1 MINNKIINHIF
12 IVIIL
17 FIIVSSITILIF
29 KHQPK
34 EEKKMIIREP
44 AVAGAF
50 YPADKNSLTTQLKIL
65 LASTKY
71 LDEVD
76 EEKSLRILIV
86 PHAGYDYSGQVA
98 AWGFKQLEGKDYSRI
113 IILGVSH
120 HTYFSKAAIFNQG
133 LWKTPLGSVA
143 IDEDFANS
151 LINQSNLLEANL
163 EVHKEEHSLEVEVPF
178 LQQTLANFKIV
189 PILLGNSNNEVL
201 EALTQA
207 IANNFDDKTLLVIS
221 SDLSHYPAFDIANKV
236 DKETTD
242 SILTGDMAKFDQKIN
257 ENINQPGVDTCAC
270 GADAIKVGMLVAKKS
285 AIASIQLINYA
296 NSGNI
301 SGDKSRVVGYASIGF
316 YNKNLESK
324 IQNSELDKSQQKQLL
339 EIARQALESYLKDKK
354 IPEFDI
360 QDDVLNQKLGA
371 FVTLRKNGKL
381 RGCIG
386 EFEPEIPLYQVVQNK
401 AIDAALHDPRF
412 YPIEYKELK
421 NINIEISVLSP
432 KTKISDWQKIELG
445 KQGVVIIKGNQGG
458 TFLPQVAQ
466 ETGWDLETFLANL
479 CSQKTGLPTDCYKD
493 PNVAI
498 YVFSAQVFEE
508 E

>member
-1 MINNKIINHIF
+1 
-12 IVIIL
+12 
-17 FIIVSSITILIF
+17 
-29 KHQPK
+29 
-34 EEKKMIIREP
+34 MIIREP

-50 YPADKNSLTTQLKIL
+50 YPADKNSLMTQLKTL
-65 LASTKY
+65 LASTEQ
-71 LDEVD
+71 LN
-76 EEKSLRILIV
+76 EKNTLRVLIV
-86 PHAGYDYSGQVA
+86 PHAGYDCSGQVA
-98 AWGFKQLEGKDYSRI
+98 AWGFKQLKEKKYSRI

-120 HTYFSKAAIFNQG
+120 HAYFSKAAIFDQG

-178 LQQTLANFKIV
+178 LQQALANFKIV
-189 PILLGNSNNEVL
+189 PILLGHGNNEVL

-242 SILTGDMAKFDQKIN
+242 SILTGDVNKFGQKIN
-257 ENINQPGVDTCAC
+257 ENINQPEVDTCAC
-270 GADAIKVGMLVAKKS
+270 GADAIKVGMLVAKKL
-285 AIASIQLINYA
+285 AIGSIQLINYA

-316 YNKNLESK
+316 YDK
-324 IQNSELDKSQQKQLL
+324 NSELDKSQQKQLL
-339 EIARQALESYLKDKK
+339 EIARQTLESYLKNKK
-354 IPEFDI
+354 IPEFNI
-360 QDDVLNQKLGA
+360 KDDVLNQKLGV
-371 FVTLRKNGKL
+371 FVTLRKNGEL

-386 EFEPEIPLYQVVQNK
+386 EFEPKIPLYRVVQEK

-412 YPIEYKELK
+412 YPIEYNELK
-421 NINIEISVLSP
+421 DINIEISVLSP
-432 KTKISDWQKIELG
+432 KVKVDDWKKIELG
-445 KQGVVIIKGNQGG
+445 KQGVVVIKGSRGG
-458 TFLPQVAQ
+458 TFLPQVAS
-466 ETGWDLETFLANL
+466 ETGWDLETFLTNL
-479 CSQKTGLPTDCYKD
+479 CNQKAGLQTNCYKD

-498 YVFSAQVFEE
+498 YVFTAQVFEE
-508 E
+508 K

>member
-34 EEKKMIIREP
+34 EKKKMNVRES

-50 YPADKNSLTTQLKIL
+50 YPADKNSLTTQLKTL
-65 LASTKY
+65 LASTKQ
-71 LDEVD
+71 LN
-76 EEKSLRILIV
+76 EKNTLRVLIV

-98 AWGFKQLEGKDYSRI
+98 AWGFKQLEEKKFSRI

-120 HTYFSKAAIFNQG
+120 HAYFSKAAIFNQG

-143 IDEDFANS
+143 IDEDLANN

-163 EVHKEEHSLEVEVPF
+163 EVHTEEHSLEVEVPF
-178 LQQTLANFKIV
+178 LQQVLANFKIV
-189 PILLGNSNNEVL
+189 PILLGHSDNEVL
-201 EALTQA
+201 EVLAQA
-207 IANNFDDKTLLVIS
+207 IANNFDEQTLLVIS

-242 SILTGDMAKFDQKIN
+242 SILTGDVNKFDQKIN

-270 GADAIKVGMLVAKKS
+270 GADAIKVGMLVAKKL
-285 AIASIQLINYA
+285 AIGSIQLINYA

-316 YNKNLESK
+316 YDKDLELSPLGG
-324 IQNSELDKSQQKQLL
+324 SELDKSQQKQLL
-339 EIARQALESYLKDKK
+339 EIARQTLENYLKDKK

-360 QDDVLNQKLGA
+360 KDDVLNQKLGA

-386 EFEPEIPLYQVVQNK
+386 EFEPKIPLYQVVQNK
-401 AIDAALHDPRF
+401 AIDAAVHDPRF
-412 YPIEYKELK
+412 YPLESSELK
-421 NINIEISVLSP
+421 AINIEISVLSP

-445 KQGVVIIKGNQGG
+445 KHGVVIMRDTRGG

-479 CSQKTGLPTDCYKD
+479 CSQKAGLPTDCYKD

-498 YVFSAQVFEE
+498 YVFTAQVFEE